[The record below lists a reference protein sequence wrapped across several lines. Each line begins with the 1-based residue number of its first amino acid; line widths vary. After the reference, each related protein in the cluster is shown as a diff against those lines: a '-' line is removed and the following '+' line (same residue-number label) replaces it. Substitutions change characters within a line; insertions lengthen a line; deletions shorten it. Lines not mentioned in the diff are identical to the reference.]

1 MPVRSRRVRS
11 RNLRSRKVRS
21 RRNVRSG
28 GARSRKA
35 RGVSRVS
42 FAAKLGAFILQ
53 GLDANQEVIWS
64 EKNGFSNKQPQ
75 VTGVLP
81 FLHLNINESRFR
93 ALLRGSHG
101 NHVNSLTKACNDK
114 NLNTLLEKVSF
125 NCRKQSDNG
134 ITGLEDALVSSIK
147 NSWNMRATGRKH
159 LNAVARHMR
168 TQVEKEI
175 IKPPSIVWAN
185 GL

>member
-81 FLHLNINESRFR
+81 FLHLNIKEGKFR
-93 ALLRGSHG
+93 ALLRGSHE

-114 NLNTLLEKVSF
+114 HLNTLLEKVSF

-147 NSWNMRATGRKH
+147 NWNMRATD
-159 LNAVARHMR
+159 
-168 TQVEKEI
+168 EKTSSRCSKTHENTSS
-175 IKPPSIVWAN
+175 KRN
-185 GL
+185 Y